1 MTIEVVLN
9 HFDKVRKS
17 GPDKWRVP
25 CPVHG
30 GKDLNMVISDDG
42 GGSVGVWCFVC
53 GAKDDDLA
61 DALMI
66 DRKHFYKTL
75 DGDYQKPVIS
85 KQMLEDEQMDRM
97 IMAMAENTPPQ
108 TLADKR
114 RVKVAQARLEGLEEK
129 RRQIEESSQSVDNE
143 VMPF

>member
-1 MTIEVVLN
+1 MSIDVVLN
-9 HFDKVRKS
+9 QFERVRKS
-17 GPDKWRVP
+17 GTNKWRVP

-30 GKDLNMVISDDG
+30 GKDFNMIISDDG

-75 DGDYQKPVIS
+75 DGDYKAPVITKHMES
-85 KQMLEDEQMDRM
+85 EEKMDRIVLM
-97 IMAMAENTPPQ
+97 MAAVTPPV

-114 RVKVAQARLEGLEEK
+114 RLKLAQSRIEGIEAKRNRIDATKSVAH
-129 RRQIEESSQSVDNE
+129 DD
-143 VMPF
+143 VMF